1 MNEIIRYLD
10 RNADAWEIYCERSKS
25 KSISIEK
32 GEIKLIESSD
42 DVSYAV
48 RVIVNGIVGFATSS
62 NLSIDVCERAIKI
75 AKISEEKLEELP
87 EGKKADVEGIYDARV
102 EKIDS
107 DWLFESAEALIN
119 SAREVGNVN
128 PAQGYVE
135 VSVDEIRLM
144 NSCGADLEEKLT
156 FCEAFL
162 ECVIKDSSAFEFDQS
177 RTSKLDL
184 EFVGRRSAEL
194 ALESLK
200 AEKVEGSR
208 YDIVLSPIAVHE
220 LLSYALYPAF
230 FAENVAKGRSPLK
243 ELGKRYIGEI
253 TIIDNGAIP
262 YGLMSFTFDDEGIN
276 PKETIVFERGVLK
289 SYITDFRHALEM
301 GIEPTGNGLRGED
314 LYPATSPTNVV
325 LEFDEVSGDIEEDA
339 IVVHALIGAHTS
351 NPVSGDFSLECM
363 NAFFVKNGDRKAVKS
378 AMIYGNVYELLK
390 NVEVFGRDVRQI
402 ENTITPSVRF
412 KDVVVSC

>member
-1 MNEIIRYLD
+1 M
-10 RNADAWEIYCERSKS
+10 
-25 KSISIEK
+25 
-32 GEIKLIESSD
+32 
-42 DVSYAV
+42 
-48 RVIVNGIVGFATSS
+48 
-62 NLSIDVCERAIKI
+62 
-75 AKISEEKLEELP
+75 
-87 EGKKADVEGIYDARV
+87 
-102 EKIDS
+102 
-107 DWLFESAEALIN
+107 IN

-135 VSVDEIRLM
+135 ASIDEIKLI

-162 ECVIKDSSAFEFDQS
+162 ECVIEDSSAFEFDQS

-200 AEKVEGSR
+200 AEKIEKGR
-208 YDIVLSPIAVHE
+208 YDIVLSPIAIHE
-220 LLSYALYPAF
+220 LLSNALYPAF
-230 FAENVAKGRSPLK
+230 FAENVAKGRSPLT
-243 ELGKRYIGEI
+243 ELGRQYIGEI
-253 TIIDNGAIP
+253 TIVDDGAIP
-262 YGLMSFTFDDEGIN
+262 YGLMSFSFDDEGVN
-276 PKETIVFERGVLK
+276 PKETIVFEGGVLK
-289 SYITDFRHALEM
+289 SYITDFRHALEI

-314 LYPATSPTNVV
+314 LYPVTSPTNVV
-325 LEFDEVSGDIEEDA
+325 LEFDDVSDDIEDGA

-378 AMIYGNVYELLK
+378 AMIYGNVYELLR
-390 NVEVFGRDVRQI
+390 NVEVFGKDVRQI

-412 KDVVVSC
+412 NDVVVSC